1 MRKAGHTEI
10 ANEGDTSVTRTTNIK
25 TKAKARTKNETKR
38 SKAGSTELGAAL
50 IEALSEAVAFQ
61 AGEKT
66 GATVR
71 IVSVRRAKAALAPRF
86 LKRDIAKLRKQL
98 RLSQPLFANALNVS
112 PAAVKAWEQGQ
123 NEPSGA
129 AVRLLQIAETHPEII
144 LETLRAR

>member
-1 MRKAGHTEI
+1 MTK
-10 ANEGDTSVTRTTNIK
+10 TTNTR
-25 TKAKARTKNETKR
+25 TKAKARTKDETKKT
-38 SKAGSTELGAAL
+38 KAGSTELGAAL

-61 AGEKT
+61 AGGKT

-71 IVSVRRAKAALAPRF
+71 TVSVRRATAALAPRY

-129 AVRLLQIAETHPEII
+129 ALRLLQIAETHPEVI